1 MKTNESKSIYISSHD
16 MRNWILQY
24 DLDIINI
31 NNVAMCSVLLS
42 WQDSLSFSLQP
53 WKVLLLSY
61 AHFCLF
67 LSIPKKPQKGG
78 YIRKYKYLQ
87 TICGLTTYL
96 IPRTLKLLW
105 LSVAHSVW
113 ILQIVNF
120 ILWIMSL
127 NIAIWPTILWS
138 IQ

>member
-61 AHFCLF
+61 AHIYLF
-67 LSIPKKPQKGG
+67 LSIPKKPQKGS

-105 LSVAHSVW
+105 LIVAHSVW
-113 ILQIVNF
+113 MLKIVNF
-120 ILWIMSL
+120 ILWMMSL